1 MNATP
6 RILFEDEHCLALF
19 KPAGQLVQGT
29 WAPPGET
36 TLEQDARRHLAP
48 ADPDAAY
55 LGIVHRLDRPV
66 SGVLL
71 WAKTPKA
78 ARRLAGQFEKRAVVK
93 EYWAVVETDA
103 PDALPGPSRPLAE
116 VDVWEDWLTPRTDES
131 GKIRVVPEGTPG
143 ARLATTRTLV
153 DASATLPNGLRF
165 LRLWPETGRTH
176 QLRVQAASRGTPVV
190 GDAIYGATLPFAP
203 GVALHARSLQVR
215 HPTSSAPLALV
226 APLPDSWTPWG
237 LERAAEPPHLPRG

>member
-1 MNATP
+1 MSQPP
-6 RILFEDEHCLALF
+6 RILFDDEDCLALL

-36 TLEQDARRHLAP
+36 TLEQDARGHLSP

-71 WAKTPKA
+71 WAKTQKA
-78 ARRLAGQFEKRAVVK
+78 ARRLAGQFQKRAVVK

-103 PDALPGPSRPLAE
+103 PAPDAPARPLAA
-116 VDVWEDWLTPRTDES
+116 VDVWNDWLTPRTDDS
-131 GKIRVVPEGTPG
+131 GRIRVVPEGTPG
-143 ARLATTRTLV
+143 ARLATTRILV
-153 DASATLPNGLRF
+153 DDSATLPDGLRL

-176 QLRVQAASRGTPVV
+176 QLRVQAAARGAPVT
-190 GDAIYGATLPFAP
+190 GDATYGATLPFAP
-203 GVALHARSLQVR
+203 GVALHARSLQAR
-215 HPTSSAPLALV
+215 HPTTSAPLLLS
-226 APLPDSWTPWG
+226 APLPDSWAPWN
-237 LERAAEPPHLPRG
+237 LA